1 MNMTRRAAR
10 FLAIIILNSAAVSA
24 QIIPN
29 RYILMLE
36 DPPVSA
42 KFSTRADL
50 QGAAAGAYR
59 KQIEDKQTAMK
70 KELESRNLSVTGSV
84 SVLLNALFVTA
95 PASRVDE
102 LRSIPG
108 VTAVR
113 PMRRFK
119 PLLNRATQLMNAPA
133 AWATVGGV
141 TNAGMGIR
149 IGILDSG
156 IDLNHPAFQ
165 DSSLPMPAGFPVC
178 TTIAPGTGLA
188 APCST
193 SLYTNH
199 KVIVARSYVG
209 LLSAGS
215 NPSNPAVDDLP
226 DDYSPRD
233 RDGHGTGVASSA
245 AAVPITVP
253 GVSTTGGSI
262 TIQGMAPKAYL
273 GNYKIA
279 GTPGVAEFASDQS
292 MIQAVED
299 AVKDGMDVITT
310 SWGSNAT
317 SDVANDPVATAF
329 EAAAKTGAVVTVAA
343 GNAGEFNTIS
353 SPSNAPDAIS
363 VGATENSH
371 VFLPAVSV
379 TAGGAPASLKGIPAQ
394 PSDTYNYP
402 SFQGVNI
409 APLIDVTQLGDDGTA
424 CNDLPANSLNGGYA
438 LLKQGTCGTDLQA
451 INAENAGAVGI
462 VFYMSSSAPPVF
474 PEGLDP
480 CDAFFVGP
488 AVMISNTAGLALKSY
503 IDANPGQSVSI
514 DAGGTEV
521 DLTTWSQSVGISGLT
536 ANELT
541 GFSSLGPTPDGL
553 LKPDLV
559 ATGGNDIANLLPDP
573 NDPYVPA
580 PSGMYMATQSYDPN
594 QSLEGGSD
602 YSANGFWTADGTSF
616 ATPITAGAAALLK
629 QLHAGL
635 NLRGTQIKSMLVNS
649 ASQSA
654 VGTDD
659 FGDLVDAQW
668 VGAGLLNA
676 GGAAAAT
683 VTVEPAT
690 VSFGI
695 LTSSSLPMSK
705 TLTVTNIGSK
715 ALTLTASSKC
725 CTVNGTSSTVSG
737 IAVSPASLP
746 LAAGASGT
754 LTVTLSGAIPA
765 ASEYSGIVSL
775 QQGATLTAA
784 IPFMFLVG
792 SGQPFLVTNVGVGS
806 GGFPGEGPPGT
817 DVGPIVVQ
825 VVDQYGVPVVNSPV
839 VFSGGSRGS
848 VTLQSF
854 SGEPACSPA
863 SSAIATTCNTDQ
875 FGFAYAEAV
884 LGRSIGTPQ
893 VTVTDAT
900 ISDTADFNIQAAP
913 SVTGVA
919 DAAAGITQ
927 LVPGSYAAIYGTGLS
942 NTTTNNGTAL
952 NFNSN
957 PVTEN
962 TDPIGPNGPVLPLQI
977 DYVTVSFDVP
987 SAGISVPGY
996 LTYVSPVQI
1005 NVQVP
1010 WELQGQSSVQMK
1022 VTIDGDLL
1030 GNVFT
1035 VPLVAASPAF
1045 FTNSGTVAAALDS
1058 NYKLIGAGNPAKRG
1072 QIISLYA
1079 NGLGA
1084 VSNQPASGN
1093 PAGAGPYSTTATPVV
1108 TIGGQT
1114 ATVSFSGLTPTLP
1127 GLYQINV
1134 EVPPNISA
1142 GVQNV
1147 TVAIGGVISP
1157 VATLPVQ

>member
-1 MNMTRRAAR
+1 MARRTAHI
-10 FLAIIILNSAAVSA
+10 LAIILLNSAAISA

-29 RYILMLE
+29 RYVLMLE

-42 KFSTRADL
+42 KFSSRADL
-50 QGAAAGAYR
+50 QGAEAMAYR
-59 KQIEDKQTAMK
+59 KQIEDKQAAMK
-70 KELESRNLSVTGSV
+70 NELESRDFKVTGSV
-84 SVLLNALFVTA
+84 SVLLNAVFVAA

-108 VTAVR
+108 VVAVR

-133 AWATVGGV
+133 AWATVGGM
-141 TNAGMGIR
+141 TNAGMGIK

-156 IDLNHPAFQ
+156 IDLNHPVFQ
-165 DSSLPMPAGFPVC
+165 DSSLPMPAGFPIC
-178 TTIAPGTGLA
+178 TTIVPDTGLPV
-188 APCST
+188 PCST
-193 SLYTNH
+193 SLYTSN

-215 NPSNPAVDDLP
+215 NPSNPALDDLP

-233 RDGHGTGVASSA
+233 HDGHGTGVASSA
-245 AAVPITVP
+245 AAVPTVLP
-253 GVSTTGGSI
+253 AVSTTGGTI

-279 GTPGVAEFASDQS
+279 GSPGVAEFASDQS

-299 AVKDGMDVITT
+299 AVADGMDVITT
-310 SWGSNAT
+310 SWGSNAI
-317 SDVANDPVATAF
+317 SDVANDPVAAAF

-379 TAGGAPASLKGIPAQ
+379 TAAGAPVSLIGIPAQ
-394 PSDTYNYP
+394 PSDTFNYP
-402 SFQGVNI
+402 SSQGVNS
-409 APLIDVTQLGDDGTA
+409 APLIDVSQLGNDGTA
-424 CNDLPANSLNGGYA
+424 CTSLPDNSLNGAYA
-438 LLKQGTCGTDLQA
+438 LIEQGDCDVETQG

-462 VFYMSSSAPPVF
+462 VFYMASSSPPVF

-480 CDAFFVGP
+480 CDASFVGP
-488 AVMISNTAGLALKSY
+488 AVMISNTAGSALKSY

-521 DLTTWSQSVGISGLT
+521 DLTTWTQSVGISGVT

-559 ATGGNDIANLLPDP
+559 ATGGNDISDLLPDP
-573 NDPYVPA
+573 NDPFVPA
-580 PSGMYMATQSYDPN
+580 PSGMYMATQRYDPN

-602 YSANGFWTADGTSF
+602 YSANGYWAADGTSF
-616 ATPITAGAAALLK
+616 ATPLTAGAAALLK

-654 VGTDD
+654 VGTDI

-676 GGAAAAT
+676 GAAAAAT

-690 VSFGI
+690 VSFGV
-695 LTSSSLPMSK
+695 LTSGSLPMNK
-705 TLTVTNIGSK
+705 ILTVTNIGSK
-715 ALTLTASSKC
+715 AVTLTASATC
-725 CTVNGTSSTVSG
+725 CAVNGSSSAVSG
-737 IAVSPASLP
+737 IAVAPSSLT
-746 LAAGASGT
+746 LAAGAAGT
-754 LTVTLSGAIPA
+754 LTVTLSGSIPA

-775 QQGATLTAA
+775 QQGSTAVAA

-792 SGQPFLVTNVGVGS
+792 DGQPFLLTNVGVGG

-817 DVGPIVVQ
+817 DVGSIIVQ
-825 VVDQYGVPVVNSPV
+825 VVDQYGVPVTNSPV
-839 VFSGGSRGS
+839 VFSSSSKGA
-848 VTLQSF
+848 VTLQSVF
-854 SGEPACSPA
+854 GEPACSPA

-875 FGFAYAEAV
+875 FGFAYAEAI
-884 LGRSIGTPQ
+884 LGRATGTPT

-900 ISDTADFNIQAAP
+900 LSDMAEFNIQAAP
-913 SVTGVA
+913 AITGVA
-919 DAAAGITQ
+919 DAAAGLTQ

-942 NTTTNNGTAL
+942 NTTTVNGTAL

-957 PVTEN
+957 PVSED
-962 TDPIGPNGPVLPLQI
+962 TDPIVPNGPVLPLQI
-977 DYVTVSFDVP
+977 DFVTVSFDVP

-996 LTYVSPVQI
+996 LTYVSPGQI
-1005 NVQVP
+1005 NVQIP
-1010 WELQGQSSVQMK
+1010 WELQGQSSAQMK
-1022 VTIDGDLL
+1022 VTIDGDLF

-1035 VPLVAASPAF
+1035 VPLVAASPVF
-1045 FTNSGTVAAALDS
+1045 FTSGGTVAARDV
-1058 NYKLIGAGNPAKRG
+1058 NYKIIGASNPAIRG
-1072 QIISLYA
+1072 QTVFLYA

-1084 VSNQPASGN
+1084 VYNQPASGN
-1093 PAGAGPYSTTATPVV
+1093 PAGSAPLSTTATPVV
-1108 TIGGQT
+1108 TIGGQP
-1114 ATVSFSGLTPTLP
+1114 ATVSFSGLTPSLP

-1134 EVPPNISA
+1134 MVPSNISA

-1147 TVAIGGVISP
+1147 TVSIGEVTSP
-1157 VATLPVQ
+1157 VATLPIE

>member
-1 MNMTRRAAR
+1 MTRRAAR

-42 KFSTRADL
+42 KFSARADL
-50 QGAAAGAYR
+50 QGASAVAYR
-59 KQIEDKQTAMK
+59 RQIEDKQAAMK
-70 KELESRNLSVTGSV
+70 KELESRNFSVTGSV

-108 VTAVR
+108 VAAVR

-141 TNAGMGIR
+141 TNAGMGTK

-165 DSSLPMPAGFPVC
+165 DSSLPMPAGFPIC
-178 TTIAPGTGLA
+178 TTIAPDTGLA

-310 SWGSNAT
+310 SWGSNAV

-424 CNDLPANSLNGGYA
+424 CNDLPANSLNGAFA
-438 LLKQGTCGTDLQA
+438 LIEQSSCGADLQS
-451 INAENAGAVGI
+451 INAGASGAVGI
-462 VFYMSSSAPPVF
+462 VFYMSSSSPPVF
-474 PEGLDP
+474 PEDLI
-480 CDAFFVGP
+480 FIGP

-559 ATGGNDIANLLPDP
+559 ATGGNDIAYLLPDP

-715 ALTLTASSKC
+715 AVTLTASSKC

-746 LAAGASGT
+746 LAARASGT

-792 SGQPFLVTNVGVGS
+792 SSQPFLVTNVGVGS

-817 DVGPIVVQ
+817 DVGPIIVQ

-839 VFSGGSRGS
+839 VFSGSSRGS
-848 VTLQSF
+848 VTLQSV

-913 SVTGVA
+913 LVTGVA

-942 NTTTNNGTAL
+942 NTTTNNGTAV
-952 NFNSN
+952 NYNSN
-957 PVTEN
+957 PVTED
-962 TDPIGPNGPVLPLQI
+962 TDPIVANGAVLPLQI
-977 DYVTVSFDVP
+977 DFVTVSFDVP

-996 LTYVSPVQI
+996 LTYVSPGQI

-1010 WELQGQSSVQMK
+1010 WELQGQSSVQVK

-1030 GNVFT
+1030 SNVFT
-1035 VPLVAASPAF
+1035 VPVVAASPAF
-1045 FTNSGTVAAALDS
+1045 FTNNSAVAALDS
-1058 NYKLIGAGNPAKRG
+1058 NYHLIGTGNAAKRG
-1072 QIISLYA
+1072 QTIFLYA

-1093 PAGAGPYSTTATPVV
+1093 PAGSSPLSGTPTPSV
-1108 TIGGQT
+1108 TIGGQP
-1114 ATVSFSGLTPTLP
+1114 ATVSFSGLTPSLP

-1142 GVQNV
+1142 GVQNI